1 MSARQQTR
9 AWPRLARI
17 AAVIGLAALTG
28 CSLLTPRDKRYDPVP
43 LVNFTPEISAGVTWS
58 VGVGRGA
65 GIGFAPAVVGN
76 AVYAA
81 SADGNIVKID
91 LTSGGVVWSRR
102 IDGRLMAGPGSD
114 GYTTA
119 VVTPLGEVI
128 AFNDDGSERWRAQAT
143 SEALVPPAVG
153 DGLVVVRSGDY
164 RIQAFDAATG
174 ERRWSVQRPGP
185 ALALRAVNQM
195 LIGGGFVFSG
205 LPGGKLVAISA
216 NNGVIQ
222 WEGTVAIPRGASE
235 LERVADVVGAPVI
248 VADYLCG
255 VAYQGRI
262 ACFDIGGSGELAWA
276 RDFSGASGLTA
287 DVSTIFAANDRGVV
301 HAFLTAGGTNIWR
314 NDQLS
319 HRGLSAPASNN
330 RVVAVGDYQGYVHFL
345 AREDGRLLARVRAG
359 NDAIVAPPV
368 ATPYGIV
375 VQNSNGSVHLLNT
388 GG

>member
-1 MSARQQTR
+1 MMAPQQAVR
-9 AWPRLARI
+9 WSGLARV
-17 AAVIGLAALTG
+17 AAVAGLALLTG
-28 CSLLTPRDKRYDPVP
+28 CSFLTPRDKRYDPVP
-43 LVNFTPEISAGVTWS
+43 LVNFTPEISAGVSWS

-65 GIGFAPAVVGN
+65 GIGFAPTVVGN

-91 LTSGGVVWSRR
+91 LTSGGVVWSTRV
-102 IDGRLMAGPGSD
+102 DGRLIAGPGSD
-114 GYTTA
+114 GVTTA
-119 VVTPLGEVI
+119 VVTPTGEVI
-128 AFNDDGSERWRAQAT
+128 AYNDDGTERWRAKAT

-185 ALALRAVNQM
+185 ALSLRAANQM
-195 LIGGGFVFSG
+195 LIGGGYVFSG
-205 LPGGKLVAISA
+205 LPGGKLVAIDARS
-216 NNGVIQ
+216 GLIQ

-235 LERVADVVGAPVI
+235 LERVADVVGAPAI
-248 VADYLCG
+248 VGDYLCA

-262 ACFDIGGSGELAWA
+262 SCFDIGGNGELAWA
-276 RDFSGASGLTA
+276 RDFSAAAGLSA
-287 DVSTIFAANDRGVV
+287 DVSTIFASSDRGVV
-301 HAFLTAGGTNIWR
+301 NAFLIAGGANIWR
-314 NDQLS
+314 NDQLMY
-319 HRGLSAPASNN
+319 RGLSAPATNN

-359 NDAIVAPPV
+359 SDAIVAPPV